1 MKEAAKV
8 WPILFSQKQELG
20 IVNVLQV
27 AEIGLALPISNAEA
41 ERVFSFLWRIFTKER
56 TWLQNKTLENILRLR
71 CDKDFSDER
80 SNKR

>member
-1 MKEAAKV
+1 MANS
-8 WPILFSQKQELG
+8 FSQKQELE

-41 ERVFSFLWRIFTKER
+41 EEFSFLWRNLYQRKI
-56 TWLQNKTLENILRLR
+56 WLQNKTLENILRLR